1 MILFAMCE
9 GEGEGDRDTI
19 SKRPGRRRA
28 ASIAFGRLVAANTII
43 PYIKNCRY
51 FFSTK
56 KGHI

>member
-43 PYIKNCRY
+43 PYIKNCKIL
-51 FFSTK
+51 F
-56 KGHI
+56 